1 MSTLFSVKR
10 CVGTLLLVALVG
22 CSSTPKVTLPEPK
35 DVPRE
40 KWSDAMLVL
49 EAMRIDGQRDIP
61 SEMVG
66 NEADNLSAPRSS
78 GGSGGLAT
86 AGLGYVSPPT
96 GFSSAGAAS
105 LGVGLFLLGGGSAGP
120 VYHYQVAAWVP
131 EELASNPK
139 EASALVRS
147 AWLDAR
153 EKYFGGKISK
163 LRHEPAKYADGSG
176 KKYDRL
182 ADLAAGNP
190 APFDAPASA
199 APAFILVEKAY
210 GPIFLTDPSGELF
223 ADASRADKNGMDALA
238 GIARHLPEWMYAY
251 YPGRNWPKDFRP
263 AAIYNK
269 NGNLYFIGK

>member
-1 MSTLFSVKR
+1 MSMLFSVKG

-61 SEMVG
+61 REMVG
-66 NEADNLSAPRSS
+66 NEVDNLSATRSS

-120 VYHYQVAAWVP
+120 VYHY
-131 EELASNPK
+131 
-139 EASALVRS
+139 
-147 AWLDAR
+147 
-153 EKYFGGKISK
+153 
-163 LRHEPAKYADGSG
+163 
-176 KKYDRL
+176 
-182 ADLAAGNP
+182 
-190 APFDAPASA
+190 
-199 APAFILVEKAY
+199 
-210 GPIFLTDPSGELF
+210 
-223 ADASRADKNGMDALA
+223 
-238 GIARHLPEWMYAY
+238 
-251 YPGRNWPKDFRP
+251 
-263 AAIYNK
+263 
-269 NGNLYFIGK
+269 

>member
-1 MSTLFSVKR
+1 MKG
-10 CVGTLLLVALVG
+10 CVGTLLLAALVG
-22 CSSTPKVTLPEPK
+22 CSSTTKVTLPEPK
-35 DVPRE
+35 EVPRE

-61 SEMVG
+61 REMVG
-66 NEADNLSAPRSS
+66 SEVNNLSVQRSS

-139 EASALVRS
+139 DASALVRS

-153 EKYFGGKISK
+153 EKYFGGNISN

-190 APFDAPASA
+190 TPFDAPASA
-199 APAFILVEKAY
+199 APAFISAEKAY

-223 ADASRADKNGMDALA
+223 ADASRADKDGMDALA
-238 GIARHLPEWMYAY
+238 GITRHLPEWMYAY
-251 YPGRNWPKDFRP
+251 YPGRNWPKDGL
-263 AAIYNK
+263 K
-269 NGNLYFIGK
+269 